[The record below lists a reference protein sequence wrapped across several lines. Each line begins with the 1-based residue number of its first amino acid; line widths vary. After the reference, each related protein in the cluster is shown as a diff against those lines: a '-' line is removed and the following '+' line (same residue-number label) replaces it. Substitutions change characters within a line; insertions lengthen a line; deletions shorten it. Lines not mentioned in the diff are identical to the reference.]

1 MPNGA
6 AQNTTEDV
14 AAPLITRQNAIGS
27 EEDKRPRVVGEDAQ
41 GDVGLFALA
50 IACLS
55 QYREMIN
62 NGAEEVGI
70 EDRFLAL
77 HHHRE
82 TLKTHARVDIFLRQR
97 CTRTIEVLIILH
109 EDEVPDLQEAL
120 AITTRLTISPATTVL
135 YPAIIINLRVWST
148 RSRSPWRSPPVIF
161 QAYNRL
167 IWITGHLVPI
177 DRCFI
182 IIGMDRGIQTIRGQA
197 YSLCQKLPG
206 KGNRLTLKVIAD
218 REIAKHLEKG
228 QRALIAHL
236 VDIGRAEA
244 FLC

>member
-1 MPNGA
+1 MIAHEVDDRISSSRQERFVQSEQLAMPNGA
-6 AQNTTEDV
+6 AQDTTEDV
-14 AAPLITRQNAIGS
+14 ASPLVARQNTISG

-55 QYREMIN
+55 QCREMIN
-62 NGAEEVGI
+62 DGAEQVGI

-82 TLKTHARVDIFLRQR
+82 ALQTHAGVNIFLGQR
-97 CTRTIEVLIILH
+97 CTGTIKVMVILH

-120 AITTRLTISPATTVL
+120 TITTRLAISLPTTVL
-135 YPAIIINLRVWST
+135 YTTIIINLRVRST
-148 RSRSPWRSPPVIF
+148 RTRGPRRSPPVIF

-167 IWITGHLVPI
+167 IWITGHLGPI

-182 IIGMDRGIQTIRGQA
+182 VIGMYRGIQTIRRQPDP
-197 YSLCQKLPG
+197 LCQKLPG
-206 KGNRLTLKVIAD
+206 KGNRLMLKVIA
-218 REIAKHLEKG
+218 
-228 QRALIAHL
+228 
-236 VDIGRAEA
+236 
-244 FLC
+244 